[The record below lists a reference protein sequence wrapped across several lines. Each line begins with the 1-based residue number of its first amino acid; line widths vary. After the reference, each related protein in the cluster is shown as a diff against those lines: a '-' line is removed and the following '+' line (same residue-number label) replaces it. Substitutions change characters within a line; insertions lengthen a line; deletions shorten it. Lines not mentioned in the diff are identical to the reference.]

1 MKNKSIKLRIT
12 LWLTGLVTVLT
23 VVLVAM
29 ALFVTNYA
37 ATRTAMEQLET
48 AVKNNIKHIQVT
60 DSTPVIDDEFVYYH
74 NGVSTLVYS
83 KSGSLM
89 AGQIPVNFKTT
100 VPFEKGVIRTVESGD
115 NKFILLDIWLPYDW
129 EKGVWIRGLTDV
141 PDVIYLARY
150 LLMVS
155 VITLPVFTL
164 LAALGSWFIIKGS
177 FRPLDKIN
185 ATAEAINEARDLSG
199 RIGLPKGN
207 DEFSRLAENFDDMF
221 GRLEDSFEAEKRFTA
236 DASHELRTPVAVIK
250 SACEY
255 AQKYDETAEDHAE
268 TISMIQRQA
277 DKMSVLISQLLSMT
291 RMERGTEKFNF
302 ENLDLSAAVKELAEE
317 QKWDESNITI
327 KEEDG
332 VMVKA
337 DKALIQRLI
346 QNLVENS
353 LKYGKKGG
361 SVTVS
366 VEKTKDEAVLS
377 VTDEG
382 KGIPKEHLDKIWNRF
397 YQIDTSRNNDSAG
410 AGLGLSI
417 VQQIARIHSGYMTVE
432 SEEGK
437 GSTFALHIPDIE

>member
-12 LWLTGLVTVLT
+12 LWLTGLVAVLT

-129 EKGVWIRGLTDV
+129 ENGVWIRGLTDV

-155 VITLPVFTL
+155 AITLPVFTV

-221 GRLEDSFEAEKRFTA
+221 SRLEDSFEAEKRFTA

-277 DKMSVLISQLLSMT
+277 DKMSLLIGQVLSMT
-291 RMERGTEKFNF
+291 RMEQGTEKSTF
-302 ENLDLSAAVKELAEE
+302 ENLDLSAAVKELAAE
-317 QKWDESNITI
+317 QKWNENNISV
-327 KEEDG
+327 KAEDG
-332 VMVKA
+332 IMVKA
-337 DKALIQRLI
+337 DKSLIQRLI

-366 VEKTKDEAVLS
+366 VEKNKDEAVLS

-382 KGIPKEHLDKIWNRF
+382 KGISKEHIDKIWNRF

-432 SEEGK
+432 SEEDK
-437 GSTFALHIPDIE
+437 GSTFSLHIPAVE